1 MDEPKPSNA
10 HENLAKSFGIVFG
23 ITPESRTAAQKAV
36 WEHLQGMCF
45 YNISTAVQN
54 RNLDVQPQKME
65 ICEGMR
71 VTYLKINSFV
81 ELAKTISADK
91 HKKPKVKRT

>member
-1 MDEPKPSNA
+1 MDEPKSPTA
-10 HENLAKSFGIVFG
+10 YDKLAQSYGIVFG
-23 ITPESRTAAQKAV
+23 LTPESRTAAQKAV

-71 VTYLKINSFV
+71 VTYLKINTLV
-81 ELAKTISADK
+81 ELAKTISSDK
-91 HKKPKVKRT
+91 QKKPKVKRT